1 MELECQLIQGE
12 ASLVVSISAIVEFAY
27 SNFYNIQQ
35 QQHNARDNIYIY
47 IHKLHTSI
55 LYTHY
60 IYTYIYMK

>member
-35 QQHNARDNIYIY
+35 QQQHSARDNIYIY
-47 IHKLHTSI
+47 INYI
-55 LYTHY
+55 RVYYTH
-60 IYTYIYMK
+60 ITYIHTYI